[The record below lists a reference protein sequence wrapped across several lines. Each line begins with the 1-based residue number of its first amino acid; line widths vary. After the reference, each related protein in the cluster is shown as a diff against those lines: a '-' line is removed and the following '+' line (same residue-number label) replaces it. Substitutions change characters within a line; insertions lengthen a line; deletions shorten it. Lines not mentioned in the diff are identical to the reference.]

1 MKNCVS
7 KNENVLSF
15 IKKGISEVQKVQKNI
30 YLSQIKRLI
39 FTVAIL
45 LFSVLFINEAKAEEV
60 KEFPKEALD
69 SINVSLENADKEKL
83 GISGDTNVSQVQVS
97 VEYGEVSETGV
108 KEVNGREKPT
118 YTAYKDI
125 TFSLDDDYGCLG
137 YITFRVSVYYYYAD
151 GDYVEIYYY
160 AIQKLYEFLTLAGDK
175 EQDGYVTQHGTFSRI
190 TIFYQVVYYTV
201 SEYPYIAKIELDVD
215 YWGEFSC
222 NLDLYEKYS

>member
-83 GISGDTNVSQVQVS
+83 GDRKS
-97 VEYGEVSETGV
+97 VV
-108 KEVNGREKPT
+108 
-118 YTAYKDI
+118 
-125 TFSLDDDYGCLG
+125 
-137 YITFRVSVYYYYAD
+137 
-151 GDYVEIYYY
+151 
-160 AIQKLYEFLTLAGDK
+160 
-175 EQDGYVTQHGTFSRI
+175 
-190 TIFYQVVYYTV
+190 
-201 SEYPYIAKIELDVD
+201 
-215 YWGEFSC
+215 
-222 NLDLYEKYS
+222 

>member
-7 KNENVLSF
+7 KNENALSF
-15 IKKGISEVQKVQKNI
+15 TRKGISEVQKVQRNI
-30 YLSQIKRLI
+30 YLCQIKRLI

-83 GISGDTNVSQVQVS
+83 GISDDIDMSQVQVS
-97 VEYGEVSETGV
+97 VEYGEVSQTGV

-125 TFSLDDDYGCLG
+125 TFNLYDDYSGNA

-160 AIQKLYEFLTLAGDK
+160 AIQKLREFLVIAGDK
-175 EQDGYVTQHGTFSRI
+175 EQEGYVTQHGTFSRI
-190 TIFYQVVYYTV
+190 TIYYQVVYYTV
-201 SEYPYIAKIELDVD
+201 SETPYIAKIELDVD

-222 NLDLYEKYS
+222 NLDLYLKY